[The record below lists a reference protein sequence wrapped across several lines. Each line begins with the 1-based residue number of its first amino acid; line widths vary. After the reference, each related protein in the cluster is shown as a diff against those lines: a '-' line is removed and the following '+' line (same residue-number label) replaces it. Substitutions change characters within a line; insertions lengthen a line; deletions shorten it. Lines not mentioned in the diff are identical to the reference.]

1 MYHPTDT
8 RRGLGNPGER
18 GAGRLNFF
26 LVVAVLAVAAYAAYQ
41 YVPVAMQASTFKVF
55 MQDTVDRASASGQTA
70 EWAEKQLKAGAV
82 EYGVPE
88 TAVYKVEVR
97 DGRLRAN
104 VRFTRPVVLPGYT
117 YNYEFDHTVTS
128 GSFLAS
134 PK

>member
-1 MYHPTDT
+1 MHHPIDA
-8 RRGLGNPGER
+8 RRGPGNPGER
-18 GAGRLNFF
+18 GAGRLSFF
-26 LVVAVLAVAAYAAYQ
+26 LVAAVLAAAAYVAYQ

-55 MQDTVDRASASGQTA
+55 MQDTVDRASASGQSA
-70 EWAEKQLKAGAV
+70 EWAEKQLKAGAA

-88 TAVYKVEVR
+88 TAVYKVETR
-97 DGRLRAN
+97 DGRLRAG

-117 YNYEFDHTVTS
+117 YQYEFDYAVTS